1 MSINI
6 IKEGYSG
13 TKFYGL
19 EDEMFKNREIECYG
33 PVNMEMAINVCK
45 QLRYLARDNENKP
58 ITMYINSNGG
68 EVHQG
73 LLIYD
78 TMRSIECPIHTVCTG
93 SAYSMAATIFS
104 TGDKRSLYE
113 NSQVMIH
120 DPSIGIKD
128 RLNPEQMEHYLR
140 DLKKVRKQAINI
152 LQENTGQKESVLLN
166 KLKKDSYFRGEEAV
180 AFGLADEV
188 ISVAKGKRK

>member
-1 MSINI
+1 MGLNI
-6 IKEGYSG
+6 IKEGYNG

-19 EDEMFKNREIECYG
+19 EDEMFMNREIECYG
-33 PVNMEMAINVCK
+33 PINMEMAVNMCK
-45 QLRYLARDNENKP
+45 QLRYLERESAEEP
-58 ITMYINSNGG
+58 IKIYINSNGG

-93 SAYSMAATIFS
+93 AAYSMAATIFS
-104 TGDKRSLYE
+104 TGDTRSLYE

-120 DPSIGIKD
+120 DPSVGIQD

-140 DLKKVRKQAINI
+140 DLKKVRKQAIDI
-152 LQENTGQKESVLLN
+152 LKENTGQKESVLLN
-166 KLKKDSYFRGEEAV
+166 KLKKDTYFKGQEAV
-180 AFGLADEV
+180 DFGLADAV
-188 ISVAKGKRK
+188 IEVAKRKRR